1 MLLWLLGRTGESNL
15 FFSCRLGFRY
25 QQKCSLVNVKLKW
38 AKDWELDTVV
48 SGERDLK
55 AVNFLISLIASAP
68 RSCLPVYHL
77 SRSRGQLGLPHDL
90 KLSTFIRR
98 YPNIFHEFYTPDSGG
113 TPVPWFQLTP
123 EAHGLQQEELNVLQ
137 QNHMDI
143 QNRLCKLLMLT
154 RDRIL
159 PLQTIDQ
166 LKWDLGLPYNY
177 QELLILKSP
186 ELFSLIRL
194 PDDRTGVKLLLWDDH
209 LAVSELQKN
218 AALLQKEEDLKDGI
232 LSFPV
237 RFTRGFGLK
246 KKCMRWL
253 EEWQSLPYTSPYSDS
268 SHLDPRTDV
277 SEKRIV
283 GVFHE
288 LLHLTVKKKTERKN
302 VSNLR
307 KPLSLP
313 QKFTKVFERHPGIFY
328 ISKKSDTQNVILRE
342 AFEGKRLLYEHPIVQ
357 FREKLTSMMSK
368 GFLDRSRGNYK
379 SSVAGDLAE
388 DAGAAI
394 SDDQQT
400 SEQET
405 EAFMFS
411 DYDSDGTLDDP
422 CWKKK
427 GKSSQC

>member
-1 MLLWLLGRTGESNL
+1 MLLWLLVRTGESNL
-15 FFSCRLGFRY
+15 SFSCRQGFRY

-38 AKDWELDTVV
+38 VKDRELDTVV

-55 AVNFLISLIASAP
+55 AVNFLISIIASAP
-68 RSCLPVYHL
+68 QCCLPVYNL

-98 YPNIFHEFYTPDSGG
+98 YPNIFHEFYSPDSGG
-113 TPVPWFQLTP
+113 TPVPWFHLTP
-123 EAHGLQQEELNVLQ
+123 EAHVLHQEELSILQ
-137 QNHMDI
+137 QNHIDV
-143 QNRLCKLLMLT
+143 QNRLCQLLMLT

-159 PLQTIDQ
+159 PVQTIDQ
-166 LKWDLGLPYNY
+166 LKWDLGLPYDY
-177 QELLILKSP
+177 QESLILKSP
-186 ELFSLIRL
+186 ELFSLVRL
-194 PDDRTGVKLLLWDDH
+194 PDDRIGVKLLLWDNH

-218 AALLQKEEDLKDGI
+218 APLLQKEEDLKDGI
-232 LSFPV
+232 LSFPI

-246 KKCMRWL
+246 RKCMKWL
-253 EEWQSLPYTSPYSDS
+253 EEWQRLPYTSPYTDA

-307 KPLSLP
+307 NPLCLP

-328 ISKKSDTQNVILRE
+328 ISKKTDTQNVILRE
-342 AFEGKRLLYEHPIVQ
+342 AFEGRRLLYEHPMVQ
-357 FREKLTSMMSK
+357 FREKLASMMRK

-379 SSVAGDLAE
+379 SSADDDLPE
-388 DAGAAI
+388 DAGVAI
-394 SDDQQT
+394 SDDQQI

-405 EAFMFS
+405 DAYMFS

-422 CWKKK
+422 RWKTK
-427 GKSSQC
+427 GKSSRC